1 MTEKERLEMVAHRIT
16 RAKETLKEVDLHID
30 NQLWATAINRLYY
43 ACFYAVSG
51 LLLKNDIKVQSHAG
65 TRQMF
70 GLHFIKSDIIPKEL
84 GKFYSN
90 IFNLRHTGDYDDF
103 IEFDKEDVL
112 INLEPAKKLIQ
123 RIEELVKS

>member
-1 MTEKERLEMVAHRIT
+1 MVAHRIT

>member
-1 MTEKERLEMVAHRIT
+1 MTEEERREMVAYRIE
-16 RAKETLKEVDLHID
+16 RAKETFKEVEIQIE
-30 NQLWATAINRLYY
+30 NELWATAINRLYY

-51 LLLKNDIKVQSHAG
+51 LLLKKDVKVQSHSG

-70 GLHFIKSDIIPKEL
+70 GLHFIKTNIIPKQL

-103 IEFDKEDVL
+103 VEFDKNDVI
-112 INLEPAKKLIQ
+112 INLDPAKELIQ
-123 RIEELVKS
+123 RIEELVKQ

>member
-1 MTEKERLEMVAHRIT
+1 MTEKERLEMVAYRIT
-16 RAKETLKEVDLHID
+16 RAKETLKEVDLHIE

-70 GLHFIKSDIIPKEL
+70 GLHFIKSDIISKEL

-103 IEFDKEDVL
+103 VEFDKEDVL
-112 INLEPAKKLIQ
+112 INLKPAKKLIQ